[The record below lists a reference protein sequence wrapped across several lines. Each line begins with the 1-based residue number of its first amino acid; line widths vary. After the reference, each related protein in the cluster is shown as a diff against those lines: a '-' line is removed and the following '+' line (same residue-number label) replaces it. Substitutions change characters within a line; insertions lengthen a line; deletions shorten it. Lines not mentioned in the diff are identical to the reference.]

1 MGQLGSKPN
10 IAMSRFSKIILT
22 AAKLTAVSILFWLIV
37 FMADIGLLY
46 TFRWFGLGS
55 ILSVL
60 LATAIVSFVLIC
72 IVEYLQDRLR

>member
-1 MGQLGSKPN
+1 
-10 IAMSRFSKIILT
+10 MSRFSKTILT

>member
-10 IAMSRFSKIILT
+10 IAMSRFSKTILT
-22 AAKLTAVSILFWLIV
+22 AAKLTAVSMLFWLIV